1 MFLGDMF
8 LGDMFLENLML
19 APTHNCGF
27 LTDLTHIV
35 VVNSRS
41 RVWEIPT
48 QLDKSQ
54 AFSLSQ
60 PQRVHAV
67 SPQFRV
73 ARLCSQGRGG
83 ESNRGLVAGP
93 R

>member
-1 MFLGDMF
+1 
-8 LGDMFLENLML
+8 ML

-48 QLDKSQ
+48 QL
-54 AFSLSQ
+54 AQ

>member
-48 QLDKSQ
+48 HSRSEFTQ
-54 AFSLSQ
+54 SLLSSAW
-60 PQRVHAV
+60 RGYVAKGA
-67 SPQFRV
+67 V
-73 ARLCSQGRGG
+73 ARAIEGWLQALG
-83 ESNRGLVAGP
+83 ENN
-93 R
+93 